1 MAFPVSMASVR
12 ARSSTA
18 AATSSAI
25 RRSRRPRSRGATSR
39 HAGKAAAAARTAR
52 STSAGPE
59 RGTCATTVP
68 RFAGVSTSKVR
79 PSALSTHSP
88 PTSIFS
94 RVGLATALIS
104 GLHHIPIHVRAPVPV
119 ELPGVPHLAYEIEIE
134 VGDEELLVFLRSLRH
149 DLAARVREVARAVV
163 VVRTEL
169 FLLSD
174 TIDRPHPVA
183 VRDGMG
189 GLLDE
194 PKVHRQPARGGRG
207 NEDELRSVKAEH
219 PRALGEVA
227 VVADV
232 HADLPYGGVE
242 DRVAEVAGAEV
253 ELLPE
258 AVDVRDVRLAVL
270 AEVLAV
276 GVDHSGGVV
285 VDAGLVLFVHRDDQ
299 HHPVFL
305 GKLLH
310 ELRRR
315 TLGNLFR
322 VAVVL
327 DVLDLAEVRPVEELL
342 QAHHLRALLGRVA
355 DVLHVPLDHRVFVTG
370 PGALDERRLH
380 LRHLVDS
387 PLLERMARS
396 ALRAKTR
403 SVELFSGTDA
413 R

>member
-1 MAFPVSMASVR
+1 MMAPMSFRSSSGSPTLNVASFVARRSRNPSYTLLWRKRREPAVQDWPCRAKRIPAMTPSTVRSLTASGNRIWGLLPPSSSVTGTMRSAASRRIAFPVSVASVR
-12 ARSSTA
+12 AGSSTFA
-18 AATSSAI
+18 STSSAM
-25 RRSRRPRSRGATSR
+25 RSSARPRSR
-39 HAGKAAAAARTAR
+39 AGTARQEGNAAAAARTAR
-52 STSAGPE
+52 STSAAPE
-59 RGTCATTVP
+59 RGTCATTFP
-68 RFAGVSTSKVR
+68 RCAGVSTSKVR

-119 ELPGVPHLAYEIEIE
+119 ELPGVPHLAYEIQIE
-134 VGDEELLVFLRSLRH
+134 VGDEELLVFLRSLRD

-232 HADLPYGGVE
+232 HADLPHGGVE
-242 DRVAEVAGAEV
+242 NRLVEV
-253 ELLPE
+253 
-258 AVDVRDVRLAVL
+258 
-270 AEVLAV
+270 
-276 GVDHSGGVV
+276 
-285 VDAGLVLFVHRDDQ
+285 
-299 HHPVFL
+299 
-305 GKLLH
+305 
-310 ELRRR
+310 
-315 TLGNLFR
+315 
-322 VAVVL
+322 
-327 DVLDLAEVRPVEELL
+327 
-342 QAHHLRALLGRVA
+342 
-355 DVLHVPLDHRVFVTG
+355 
-370 PGALDERRLH
+370 
-380 LRHLVDS
+380 
-387 PLLERMARS
+387 
-396 ALRAKTR
+396 
-403 SVELFSGTDA
+403 
-413 R
+413 